1 MIRMS
6 REGDDEAAGMGAPMR
21 NVTLSAS
28 AAIAVLLGS
37 AAHAG
42 TGHQWGDYRWNTN
55 GSTGTNVL
63 ALDVSY
69 KFADKAYW
77 LKYYVDATGG
87 GVTGALKKWDDGTAT
102 YPSPLALNDKGET
115 TTTTSAA
122 CDHIDGEVLVCADAY
137 GTTEGWV
144 GIAEIDADAS
154 NHILWATARFNDSY
168 YRAAP
173 YSATYDNDA
182 QRQFV
187 SCHEIGHTFGLG
199 HLDTSFYN
207 PNKGSCMDYTADPDG
222 DGRRSKDNRNPG
234 DVDWQV
240 LLSNTMYG
248 TLSGGGGKGGGK
260 PRLDPFEFREVGS
273 ASPSPEGIANGRF
286 GRIVAYD
293 DLGRPVEYVRDLAN
307 GHKRITFVTWAK
319 GYRPEDSR

>member
-1 MIRMS
+1 MGKLS
-6 REGDDEAAGMGAPMR
+6 LLAAAAWATSLAGA
-21 NVTLSAS
+21 AE
-28 AAIAVLLGS
+28 
-37 AAHAG
+37 AG
-42 TGHQWGDYRWNTN
+42 TGHQWGDYRWDTN
-55 GSTGTNVL
+55 GATGTNVL

-87 GVTGALKKWDDGTAT
+87 GVTGALKKWDDGTST
-102 YPSPLALNDKGET
+102 YPSPLALNDKGEAPGV
-115 TTTTSAA
+115 TSAG
-122 CDHIDGEVLVCADAY
+122 CEHIVGEVLVCADAY
-137 GTTEGWV
+137 GTSEGWV

-154 NHILWATARFNDSY
+154 NFILWATARFNDSY
-168 YRAAP
+168 YRSPAYA
-173 YSATYDNDA
+173 SIYDNDA

-240 LLSNTMYG
+240 LLSTTMYG
-248 TLSGGGGKGGGK
+248 TLSGGGKGNGGGK
-260 PRLDPFEFREVGS
+260 PNRLDPFQFREVGS
-273 ASPSPEGIANGRF
+273 ATPSEQGVANGRF
-286 GRIVAYD
+286 GRIVGYD
-293 DLGRPVEYVRDLAN
+293 GEGRPVEYVRDLAN
-307 GHKRITFVTWAK
+307 GHKRVTFVTWAR
-319 GYRPEDSR
+319 GYRPEGSR